1 MKAGRG
7 RFVSP
12 PVQGKEGKCMAL
24 YTVRTWGG
32 NVYTVE
38 ADNGTQAKRLICK
51 RLGRVASAPLIGIKG
66 MTANRV
72 K

>member
-1 MKAGRG
+1 
-7 RFVSP
+7 
-12 PVQGKEGKCMAL
+12 MAL
-24 YTVRTWGG
+24 YTVRIWGG